1 MVGRPFWSGQLKI
14 SLVSFGVQLFPAV
27 NSQAGISFH
36 QIDRSTG
43 QRVHHRNVVNEDQP
57 VEKSEIVKGYEVSKG
72 KYLTIEPDEIAKL
85 RIETKR
91 VIEIRQFVELGELPP
106 AIFEKP
112 YFVVPD
118 PKQSPE
124 AFAVIRNAMEQSGKA
139 ALGEIT
145 FSGREHLVAIA
156 APSDKSQRGL
166 MAYML
171 RYEEELRKAEDYFSE
186 ISKVEIDKK
195 QLAMAGD
202 LIQAYSSPFK
212 LGAFKDDYEAALRSL
227 IEAKEK
233 NMPLPLEEEAPR
245 RPKAIGLMDAL
256 RESLQHAKQPEEPKR
271 TAAAPA
277 VGARRKGPVLVKP
290 ARRKRKAA

>member
-14 SLVSFGVQLFPAV
+14 SLVSIGVQLFPAV
-27 NSQAGISFH
+27 SSQAGISFH

-43 QRVHHRNVVNEDQP
+43 QRVRRLNVINEDQP
-57 VEKSEIVKGYEVSKG
+57 VENSEIVKGYEVSKG

-91 VIEIRQFVELGELPP
+91 VIEIRHFVDLSELAP

-118 PKQSPE
+118 PKESPE
-124 AFAVIRNAMEQSGKA
+124 AFAVVRKAMEQASKA
-139 ALGEIT
+139 ALGEVT

-156 APSDKSQRGL
+156 APPEKSSRGM

-171 RYEEELRKAEDYFSE
+171 RYAEELRKAEDYFSE
-186 ISKVEIDKK
+186 IANVEVDKK

-212 LGAFKDDYEAALRSL
+212 LDTFQDDYEAAFRAL
-227 IEAKEK
+227 IEAKRK
-233 NMPLPLEEEAPR
+233 HMPLPLEEEAPQR
-245 RPKAIGLMDAL
+245 ARAIGLMDAL
-256 RESLQHAKQPEEPKR
+256 RESLQQARQPEDGKR
-271 TAAAPA
+271 A
-277 VGARRKGPVLVKP
+277 GAERTGRAQKKGPVLVKP
-290 ARRKRKAA
+290 RRKRKAA

>member
-14 SLVSFGVQLFPAV
+14 SLVSLGVQLFPAI

-43 QRVHHRNVVNEDQP
+43 QRVRHLNVVNEDQP
-57 VEKSEIVKGYEVSKG
+57 VENSEIVKGYEVSKG

-91 VIEIRQFVELGELPP
+91 VIEIRQFVDRGDLPP

-124 AFAVIRNAMEQSGKA
+124 AFAVIRSALEQSGKA
-139 ALGEIT
+139 ALGEVT

-156 APSDKSQRGL
+156 EPPEKSLRGM

-186 ISKVEIDKK
+186 IGKVEIDKK
-195 QLAMAGD
+195 QLAMARE
-202 LIQAYSSPFK
+202 LIQSYSSPFK
-212 LGAFKDDYEAALRSL
+212 LDAFQDDYEAALRSL
-227 IEAKEK
+227 IEAKQK
-233 NMPLPLEEEAPR
+233 NMPLPLEEEAPH

-256 RESLQHAKQPEEPKR
+256 RESLQRAKQPEGRKP
-271 TAAAPA
+271 PA
-277 VGARRKGPVLVKP
+277 RADGARKKGPVLVKP
-290 ARRKRKAA
+290 PRRKRTAA